1 MSGSVAQLQSG
12 SVLMSNVPVTI
23 EAMQTL
29 EMEGHV
35 GVSGSYCCWGSSD
48 IQTHPLLRTM
58 SGSIVLLWLGS
69 VLKSGSCTATKGHT
83 EA

>member
-1 MSGSVAQLQSG
+1 MSGSVAQVQSG
-12 SVLMSNVPVTI
+12 SVLMSNAPVTI

-29 EMEGHV
+29 EMEGHI

-58 SGSIVLLWLGS
+58 SWFIVLLWLGS
-69 VLKSGSCTATKGHT
+69 VLKSGFCTDTKGHA